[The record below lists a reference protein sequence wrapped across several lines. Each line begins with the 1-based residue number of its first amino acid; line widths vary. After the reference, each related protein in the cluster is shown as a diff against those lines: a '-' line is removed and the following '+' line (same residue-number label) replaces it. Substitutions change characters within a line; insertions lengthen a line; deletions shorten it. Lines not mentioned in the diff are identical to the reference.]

1 MFGLL
6 DAHFGKLRSPGR
18 FYNLSA
24 KWSHGS
30 PPLWLSGFG
39 VEADWQHWNRCQGIW
54 VFDAWVKYSKI
65 VEIFGRSLEDFCTIS
80 WDYFSWIKP
89 WFATHRQPIETLL
102 SGYLRRRSIAA
113 GTYTTPFL
121 PLNGPRHV
129 RTLTPCL
136 QAVHEEIT
144 QRAVLG
150 GHCYWRIV
158 CLWPYLAQPAAKA
171 ASHTDSGGTHPYMLI
186 DRRIDW
192 ASQLP
197 PFPNK
202 SWPLLHENPEKSR
215 KVVA

>member
-1 MFGLL
+1 MCRMKQSSSFLILFCTTSTWYASLVDLLPDFSRCSTRRWMFGLL

-39 VEADWQHWNRCQGIW
+39 VEADWQHWNRCHEIW

-65 VEIFGRSLEDFCTIS
+65 VKIFGRSLEDYCTIS

-89 WFATHRQPIETLL
+89 WFATHIQPIDTLL
-102 SGYLRRRSIAA
+102 SGYLQRRSIAA

-144 QRAVLG
+144 LRG
-150 GHCYWRIV
+150 C
-158 CLWPYLAQPAAKA
+158 P
-171 ASHTDSGGTHPYMLI
+171 
-186 DRRIDW
+186 
-192 ASQLP
+192 
-197 PFPNK
+197 
-202 SWPLLHENPEKSR
+202 
-215 KVVA
+215 